1 MELEACSQIERK
13 YSSEGKNELT
23 VWLFNFLRKKR
34 ESWHPAGFPNNNW
47 EPGNFDFPP
56 SSKRKLLFKKKKIAP
71 DG

>member
-13 YSSEGKNELT
+13 CSSEGKNELT
-23 VWLFNFLRKKR
+23 CMAFQFPQEKR

-47 EPGNFDFPP
+47 EPGNFGLPL
-56 SSKRKLLFKKKKIAP
+56 SSKRNLLFKKKNAP